1 MGEAILVKREPLWTK
16 EFVALIFANLC
27 MFLGFQMLIPTL
39 PVYVKEIGGTSSNIG
54 FVVGMFTVAALFVR
68 PLTGNALQK
77 FNKKN
82 HFNDRYCYLFTRY
95 GQLPF
100 RLNYFSLA
108 CCSYFARSWFRYYND
123 YIWNCRF

>member
-16 EFVALIFANLC
+16 EFVALILANLC

-68 PLTGNALQK
+68 PLTGNALQ
-77 FNKKN
+77 NSAKN

-95 GQLPF
+95 G
-100 RLNYFSLA
+100 
-108 CCSYFARSWFRYYND
+108 
-123 YIWNCRF
+123 

>member
-1 MGEAILVKREPLWTK
+1 MDERICR
-16 EFVALIFANLC
+16 ANSSKL
-27 MFLGFQMLIPTL
+27 MYVLGFQMLIPTL

-77 FNKKN
+77 FSKN

-95 GQLPF
+95 G
-100 RLNYFSLA
+100 
-108 CCSYFARSWFRYYND
+108 
-123 YIWNCRF
+123 